1 MIFFL
6 IGLLSIGTSGY
17 FGYVSERTALEEE
30 SFKKLRAIREL
41 KGSQIERY
49 FQLIRNQIETFSE
62 NQMII
67 DAMKEFK
74 ESFKTVDSELELDET
89 ELATAE
95 SNLEE
100 YYDREFLTRLNPNL
114 AEKVGIEEYWPPD
127 KTSLILQDLYISSNS
142 NPTGSKAEL
151 NAATDGSLYSST
163 HGRFHPIIKNYL
175 EKFGYY
181 DIFLVDSESG
191 HIVYSVF
198 KEVDYTTS
206 LLTGPYK
213 DTNFAKAFGMANR
226 AENRSEVQLVD
237 FEPYHP
243 SYNAAASFIASPI
256 FDGSTKVG
264 ILIFQMPLGGIN
276 KVMTSDQKWSKVGLG
291 ESGETY
297 LVGEDFKMK
306 SQSRFLIEDSANY
319 FKALEQAGLDKSV
332 IQQIKTSES
341 SIGLQPVK
349 TKGSLAAVLGKTE
362 EDIFEDYRGVR
373 VLSSYK
379 PLAINGV
386 KWVLL
391 SEIDE
396 SEAFA
401 AISEL
406 RNTLFLSGAFILLL
420 TVLGGIGIATIIAK
434 PLNSAM
440 ELAAVQGQGDFS
452 IQTEMEQTDEVGLL
466 VSALNK
472 TSINLSKMI
481 GEVDTRMNEF
491 NSSMGNLGNFA
502 TEMSTKAEDS
512 VLKANTVSSAAE
524 EMTTNMLSVA
534 SAMEESTTN
543 VNAIV
548 AAAEEI
554 SSGINEISQ
563 KSDVAK
569 NSTTLAVEQAIAS
582 VEKISE
588 LGKASEEIG
597 TVSETI
603 ASISEKTNLLALNAT
618 IEAARAGEAGK
629 GFAVVASEIKEL
641 SQQTAGATKDIATK
655 LKAIQQST
663 SSSISDI
670 SEIEKRIIE
679 VNEIVSAISS
689 SVDQQDKAISEITKN
704 VSQTSLGLKEVSE
717 NASQTTQAAT
727 QIAKEIS
734 EVNDAAN
741 DISNSSSSVRS
752 TAEEFGRNASEISG
766 LLGRFKIIRS

>member
-1 MIFFL
+1 M
-6 IGLLSIGTSGY
+6 
-17 FGYVSERTALEEE
+17 
-30 SFKKLRAIREL
+30 
-41 KGSQIERY
+41 
-49 FQLIRNQIETFSE
+49 
-62 NQMII
+62 
-67 DAMKEFK
+67 
-74 ESFKTVDSELELDET
+74 
-89 ELATAE
+89 
-95 SNLEE
+95 
-100 YYDREFLTRLNPNL
+100 
-114 AEKVGIEEYWPPD
+114 
-127 KTSLILQDLYISSNS
+127 
-142 NPTGSKAEL
+142 
-151 NAATDGSLYSST
+151 
-163 HGRFHPIIKNYL
+163 
-175 EKFGYY
+175 
-181 DIFLVDSESG
+181 
-191 HIVYSVF
+191 
-198 KEVDYTTS
+198 
-206 LLTGPYK
+206 
-213 DTNFAKAFGMANR
+213 
-226 AENRSEVQLVD
+226 
-237 FEPYHP
+237 
-243 SYNAAASFIASPI
+243 
-256 FDGSTKVG
+256 
-264 ILIFQMPLGGIN
+264 
-276 KVMTSDQKWSKVGLG
+276 
-291 ESGETY
+291 
-297 LVGEDFKMK
+297 
-306 SQSRFLIEDSANY
+306 
-319 FKALEQAGLDKSV
+319 DKSV

-341 SIGLQPVK
+341 SIGVQPVK
-349 TKGSLAAVLGKTE
+349 TKGSQAAVLGKTD
-362 EDIFEDYRGVR
+362 EDIFEDYRGVM

-379 PLAINGV
+379 PLEINGV

-406 RNTLFLSGAFILLL
+406 RNTLFLSGAVILLL
-420 TVLGGIGIATIIAK
+420 TILGGIGIATIIAK
-434 PLNSAM
+434 PLNSAI

-452 IQTEMEQTDEVGLL
+452 IQSEMEQTDEVSLL

-491 NSSMGNLGNFA
+491 NSSMGNLGNLA

-512 VLKANTVSSAAE
+512 VLKSNTVAAVAE
-524 EMTTNMLSVA
+524 EMTTNMQSVA
-534 SAMEESTTN
+534 SAMEESTAN

-569 NSTTLAVEQAIAS
+569 NSTTRAVEQAVAS
-582 VEKISE
+582 VLKISE

-641 SQQTAGATKDIATK
+641 SQQTAGATMDIATK
-655 LKAIQQST
+655 LEAIQQST

-689 SVDQQDKAISEITKN
+689 SVDQQDNAISEITKN